1 MFLSLSSH
9 NQTSKIQIMERT
21 LICKLKEKIG
31 ESVKINVWIET
42 IRKQGSISFLLVRDI
57 SGKVQIVVSKSNKQ
71 VFDVIEKITQESVI
85 KVEGLVKKEKQAP
98 GGFEIEPKKIKV
110 LSLSSPELPIQVLEK
125 NEKEASMKK
134 RFDWRFLDLRK
145 PEKQLIFK
153 IWTSLEKGMR
163 GYFEKEGFIQI
174 YTPSLMNTA
183 SESGSEVFEVKYFN
197 KKAYLAQSPQFYK
210 QAAMASG
217 LEKVFIVG
225 PVYRAEPSFTTRH
238 TTEYTSWDFELSFI
252 NSHLDVMEE
261 EEKLLVSAFKKVK
274 EEQKINIDV
283 PTIPFPK
290 VTMKEAKEKLFKK
303 GIKSEKDFDVSPEE
317 ERELSKMIKE
327 ETGHD
332 FVFLTDWPKEGRSF
346 YHMRY
351 EKKPNITKSFDLL
364 YKGLE
369 VTTGAQREHRV
380 EVLESQAKEKKISL
394 ESIKDYLNFFRFGCP
409 PHGGLA
415 IGPAR
420 LIMKML
426 ELPTVKE
433 ANFLPRD
440 VKRLT
445 P

>member
-1 MFLSLSSH
+1 
-9 NQTSKIQIMERT
+9 MERT
-21 LICKLKEKIG
+21 LVCKLREKIG
-31 ESVKINVWIET
+31 ESVKIDVWIET
-42 IRKQGSISFLLVRDI
+42 IRNQGSIGFLLVRDI

-71 VFDVIEKITQESVI
+71 VFDVIEKVTPESVI
-85 KVEGLVKKEKQAP
+85 EVEGLVKEEKQAP
-98 GGFEIEPKKIKV
+98 GGFEIEPKKIKI

-125 NEKEASMKK
+125 NEKEASMEK
-134 RFDWRFLDLRK
+134 RFNWRFLDLRK

-163 GYFEKEGFIQI
+163 EYFEKEDFMQI

-183 SESGSEVFEVKYFN
+183 SESGSEVFEVKYFK

-210 QAAMASG
+210 QAAMAAG
-217 LEKVFIVG
+217 MEKVFIVG

-238 TTEYTSWDFELSFI
+238 TTEYTSWDFEISFI
-252 NSHLDVMEE
+252 ESHLEIMEVQ
-261 EEKLLVSAFKKVK
+261 EKLLVSAFKKVK
-274 EEQKINIDV
+274 EEQGIDFDI

-290 VTMKEAKEKLFKK
+290 VTMKEAKGKLKTK
-303 GIKSEKDFDVSPEE
+303 GIKSEKDYDVSPKE
-317 ERELSKMIKE
+317 ERELSKIIKE

-332 FVFLTDWPKEGRSF
+332 FVFLTDWPKEGRAF

-351 EKKPNITKSFDLL
+351 EDKPDITKSFDLL
-364 YKGLE
+364 YKGIE
-369 VTTGAQREHRV
+369 ITTGAQREHRV
-380 EVLESQAKEKKISL
+380 EILEKQAKEKKIPL
-394 ESIKDYLNFFRFGCP
+394 NTIENYLNFFKFGCP

-415 IGPAR
+415 MGPAR
-420 LIMKML
+420 LVMKML
-426 ELPTVKE
+426 DLPTVKE

>member
-1 MFLSLSSH
+1 
-9 NQTSKIQIMERT
+9 MERT
-21 LICKLKEKIG
+21 YISKLKEKIG
-31 ESVKINVWIET
+31 EKVKINVWVET
-42 IRKQGSISFLLVRDI
+42 IRSQGSISFLLVRDI
-57 SGKVQIVVSKSNKQ
+57 TGKVQVVVLKANKK
-71 VFDVIEKITQESVI
+71 VFDAISDLTPESVI
-85 KVEGLVKKEKQAP
+85 EVQGSVKEEKQAP
-98 GGFEIEPKKIKV
+98 GGFEIEPNEVKI
-110 LSLSSPELPIQVLEK
+110 LSLSNPELPIQVVEK
-125 NEKEASMKK
+125 NEKEASMEK

-163 GYFEKEGFIQI
+163 EYLEKENYIQI
-174 YTPSLMNTA
+174 YTPSLMSTA
-183 SESGSEVFEVKYFN
+183 SESGSEVFEVKYFD

-210 QAAMASG
+210 QAAMSSG

-225 PVYRAEPSFTTRH
+225 PVYRAEPSYTTRH
-238 TTEYTSWDFELSFI
+238 TTEYTSWDFEISYI
-252 NSHLDVMEE
+252 DSHLDVIVE
-261 EEKLLVSAFKKVK
+261 EEKLLVNAFKRVNEDLKLNLD
-274 EEQKINIDV
+274 I
-283 PTIPFPK
+283 PTIPFPR
-290 VTMKEAKEKLFKK
+290 VTMKEAKEKLKTK

-317 ERELSKMIKE
+317 ERELSKIIKE

-332 FVFLTDWPKEGRSF
+332 FMFLTDWPKEGRAF

-351 EKKPNITKSFDLL
+351 EDKPDITKSFDLL

-380 EVLESQAKEKKISL
+380 EVLEKQAREKKLSL
-394 ESIKDYLNFFRFGCP
+394 DSIRDYLNFFKFGCP
-409 PHGGLA
+409 PHGGVG

-426 ELPTVKE
+426 DLPTVKE
-433 ANFLPRD
+433 ANFMPRD